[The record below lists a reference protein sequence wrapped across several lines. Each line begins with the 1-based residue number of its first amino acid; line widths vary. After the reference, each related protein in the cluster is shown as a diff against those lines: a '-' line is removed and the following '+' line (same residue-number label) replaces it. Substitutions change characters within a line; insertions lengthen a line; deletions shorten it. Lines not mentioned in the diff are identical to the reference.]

1 VEEGIL
7 DIELVHGPTPGD
19 SQSQHS
25 MDSGRLNDGA
35 EGLVIVHLGALSE
48 PPEDPTSLV
57 PIWRAIRLSLYLKIH
72 LSVTTLALEG
82 RGTMSHVL
90 LDNRASYSSI
100 AQHQWGS
107 ASALRME
114 VRTGDSVGGAAESY
128 RRSMGLVTPTA

>member
-48 PPEDPTSLV
+48 PQRTQQALYRFGEPS
-57 PIWRAIRLSLYLKIH
+57 ALSLYLKIH

-107 ASALRME
+107 ASALRTE